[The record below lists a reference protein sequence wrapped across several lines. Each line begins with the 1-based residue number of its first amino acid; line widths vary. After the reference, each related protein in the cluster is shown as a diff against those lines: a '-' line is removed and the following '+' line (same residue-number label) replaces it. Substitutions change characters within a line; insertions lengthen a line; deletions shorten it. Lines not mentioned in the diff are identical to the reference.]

1 VTDATQT
8 ESCFSTLSQSHDVAA
23 KGVKA
28 YMSSIALPFA
38 RIANLDSLP
47 RDRRRVKCWRLRR
60 LHCIYLNESVGLCH
74 GKSTASRRR
83 GGRLSRKA
91 PKRSLVLS
99 ICLVQYGSCHFS
111 SIMMRSSLSCSMDC
125 GCDAIYSSTPTR
137 SPYS

>member
-1 VTDATQT
+1 MAFINLSRSPFLTRLTQEASSERART
-8 ESCFSTLSQSHDVAA
+8 IPLAYSLDLRQVIAALLRLDVSDRCPTHGSCFSTLSQSHDVAA

-91 PKRSLVLS
+91 L
-99 ICLVQYGSCHFS
+99 
-111 SIMMRSSLSCSMDC
+111 
-125 GCDAIYSSTPTR
+125 
-137 SPYS
+137 